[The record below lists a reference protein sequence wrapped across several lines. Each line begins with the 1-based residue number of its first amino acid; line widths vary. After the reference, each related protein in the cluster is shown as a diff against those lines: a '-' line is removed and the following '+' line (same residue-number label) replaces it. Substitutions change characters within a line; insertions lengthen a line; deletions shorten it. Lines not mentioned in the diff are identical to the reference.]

1 MHFCHEAAA
10 LTMRKRTEFVER
22 PGRKKHRRARR
33 AIETCTPNAHTGTP
47 RNICNAAPRS
57 IAPHG
62 VMLRDAGGIAPRSI
76 ASNSDINAALRG
88 VVFHGTVLRSITP
101 LSIAPSNADG
111 ITPRSTASTSP
122 RGSGGITL
130 SGAKKRGNARWANK
144 RLVALDKRDGIA
156 PVHSLHAR
164 THRVVSAGLIVQNH
178 LRAQRLAQRS
188 HVDMA
193 RDHHAS
199 IEQAIGR
206 SHNMAN
212 KRLSAKLG
220 HEFIAP
226 EAHTRARCHN
236 NASVLQCAVVASV
249 GHSSIRLCKFNG

>member
-33 AIETCTPNAHTGTP
+33 AIETCTPNARTGTP

-101 LSIAPSNADG
+101 LSITPSNADG
-111 ITPRSTASTSP
+111 ITPR
-122 RGSGGITL
+122 GSGGIVF
-130 SGAKKRGNARWANK
+130 SGAKKRSNARRANK

-156 PVHSLHAR
+156 PVHSLHAQA
-164 THRVVSAGLIVQNH
+164 HRVVSAGLVVQNH

-188 HVDMA
+188 HIGMA

-212 KRLSAKLG
+212 KRLAAKLG

>member
-1 MHFCHEAAA
+1 
-10 LTMRKRTEFVER
+10 
-22 PGRKKHRRARR
+22 
-33 AIETCTPNAHTGTP
+33 
-47 RNICNAAPRS
+47 
-57 IAPHG
+57 
-62 VMLRDAGGIAPRSI
+62 MLRDAGGIAPRSI

-88 VVFHGTVLRSITP
+88 VMFHGTVLRSITP
-101 LSIAPSNADG
+101 LSIAPSSADG
-111 ITPRSTASTSP
+111 IAPRS
-122 RGSGGITL
+122 SGGIVFSGGIAL
-130 SGAKKRGNARWANK
+130 SGAKKRGNARRANK

-156 PVHSLHAR
+156 PVHSLHTQAY
-164 THRVVSAGLIVQNH
+164 RVVSAGLVVQNH

-188 HVDMA
+188 HIGMA

-236 NASVLQCAVVASV
+236 NASVLQCAVVANV

>member
-10 LTMRKRTEFVER
+10 LTMRKRAEFVER
-22 PGRKKHRRARR
+22 PGRKKHGRARH
-33 AIETCTPNAHTGTP
+33 AIETCTPNARTGTP

-57 IAPHG
+57 
-62 VMLRDAGGIAPRSI
+62 IAPRSI

-101 LSIAPSNADG
+101 LSITPSNADG
-111 ITPRSTASTSP
+111 ITPRSTASIAP
-122 RGSGGITL
+122 RGSGGIVFSGDITL
-130 SGAKKRGNARWANK
+130 SGAKKRGNARRANK

-156 PVHSLHAR
+156 PVHSLHAQA
-164 THRVVSAGLIVQNH
+164 HCVVPAGLIVQNH
-178 LRAQRLAQRS
+178 LRAQRLAQHS
-188 HVDMA
+188 HIGMA

-212 KRLSAKLG
+212 KRLAAKLG

>member
-33 AIETCTPNAHTGTP
+33 AIETCTPNARTGTP

-101 LSIAPSNADG
+101 LSIAPSSADG
-111 ITPRSTASTSP
+111 IAPRS
-122 RGSGGITL
+122 SGGITL
-130 SGAKKRGNARWANK
+130 SGAKKRGNARRANK
-144 RLVALDKRDGIA
+144 RLVALNERDGIA
-156 PVHSLHAR
+156 PVHSLHTQA
-164 THRVVSAGLIVQNH
+164 HRVVSAGLVVQNH

-188 HVDMA
+188 HIGMA

-212 KRLSAKLG
+212 KRLAAKLG

>member
-33 AIETCTPNAHTGTP
+33 AIETCTPNARTGTP

-62 VMLRDAGGIAPRSI
+62 VMLRDAGGIAPRGI
-76 ASNSDINAALRG
+76 TSNSDINAALRG
-88 VVFHGTVLRSITP
+88 IVLRVIVLRSITP
-101 LSIAPSNADG
+101 LSIAPSSADG
-111 ITPRSTASTSP
+111 IAP
-122 RGSGGITL
+122 RGSGGMVFSGSITL
-130 SGAKKRGNARWANK
+130 SGAKKRGNARRANK

-156 PVHSLHAR
+156 PVHGLHAQA
-164 THRVVSAGLIVQNH
+164 HRVVSAGLVVQNH

-188 HVDMA
+188 HIGMA
-193 RDHHAS
+193 RDHHTS

>member
-1 MHFCHEAAA
+1 
-10 LTMRKRTEFVER
+10 
-22 PGRKKHRRARR
+22 
-33 AIETCTPNAHTGTP
+33 
-47 RNICNAAPRS
+47 
-57 IAPHG
+57 
-62 VMLRDAGGIAPRSI
+62 MLRDAGGIAPRSI

-101 LSIAPSNADG
+101 LSITPLSIAPSSADG
-111 ITPRSTASTSP
+111 IAPRSTASTSP
-122 RGSGGITL
+122 RDSSGIAF
-130 SGAKKRGNARWANK
+130 SGAKKRGDARRANK

-156 PVHSLHAR
+156 PVHGLHAQ
-164 THRVVSAGLIVQNH
+164 THRVVSAGLVVHNH
-178 LRAQRLAQRS
+178 LRAQRLAHRS
-188 HVDMA
+188 HINMT

-206 SHNMAN
+206 SYNMAN

-249 GHSSIRLCKFNG
+249 GHNSIRLCKFDGWTG

>member
-33 AIETCTPNAHTGTP
+33 AIETCTPNARTGTP

-88 VVFHGTVLRSITP
+88 IVLRVIVLRSITP
-101 LSIAPSNADG
+101 LGITPLGIAPSSADG
-111 ITPRSTASTSP
+111 IAP
-122 RGSGGITL
+122 RGSGGIVFSGGMVFRGGIVF

-156 PVHSLHAR
+156 SVHSLHAQA
-164 THRVVSAGLIVQNH
+164 HRIVSAGLVVQNH

-188 HVDMA
+188 HIGMA

-236 NASVLQCAVVASV
+236 DASVLQCAVVGSV
-249 GHSSIRLCKFNG
+249 

>member
-1 MHFCHEAAA
+1 MLHGAGDIGFRRIASISDASAA
-10 LTMRKRTEFVER
+10 L
-22 PGRKKHRRARR
+22 RRIASKS
-33 AIETCTPNAHTGTP
+33 
-47 RNICNAAPRS
+47 NINTALHDAAPRS
-57 IAPHG
+57 IT
-62 VMLRDAGGIAPRSI
+62 
-76 ASNSDINAALRG
+76 SNSDINVALHG
-88 VVFHGTVLRSITP
+88 VVFHGIVLLSIT
-101 LSIAPSNADG
+101 PSNADG
-111 ITPRSTASTSP
+111 IAP
-122 RGSGGITL
+122 RGNGGIAFSSGIAF
-130 SGAKKRGNARWANK
+130 SGAKKRGNTHWTNK
-144 RLVALDKRDGIA
+144 RLIALDERDGIA
-156 PVHSLHAR
+156 PVHNLHAQA
-164 THRVVSAGLIVQNH
+164 HRVVSAGLVVHNH
-178 LRAQRLAQRS
+178 LRAQRLAHRS
-188 HVDMA
+188 HIDMT

>member
-1 MHFCHEAAA
+1 MLHGAGDIGFRRIASISDTSAA
-10 LTMRKRTEFVER
+10 L
-22 PGRKKHRRARR
+22 
-33 AIETCTPNAHTGTP
+33 
-47 RNICNAAPRS
+47 
-57 IAPHG
+57 
-62 VMLRDAGGIAPRSI
+62 RSI
-76 ASNSDINAALRG
+76 ASKNNINTALHDAAPRGITSNSDISAAPRGIVLR
-88 VVFHGTVLRSITP
+88 VIVLRSITP
-101 LSIAPSNADG
+101 LSIAPSSADG
-111 ITPRSTASTSP
+111 IAP
-122 RGSGGITL
+122 RGSGGIVFSGGIMF
-130 SGAKKRGNARWANK
+130 SGAKKRGNARRANK
-144 RLVALDKRDGIA
+144 RLVALDERDRIA
-156 PVHSLHAR
+156 PVHGLHAQA
-164 THRVVSAGLIVQNH
+164 HRVISARLVVQKH

-188 HVDMA
+188 HVSMA

>member
-1 MHFCHEAAA
+1 
-10 LTMRKRTEFVER
+10 
-22 PGRKKHRRARR
+22 
-33 AIETCTPNAHTGTP
+33 
-47 RNICNAAPRS
+47 
-57 IAPHG
+57 
-62 VMLRDAGGIAPRSI
+62 MLRDAGGIAPRSI

-88 VVFHGTVLRSITP
+88 VMFHGTVLRSITP
-101 LSIAPSNADG
+101 LSIAPSSADG
-111 ITPRSTASTSP
+111 IAPRS
-122 RGSGGITL
+122 SGGIVFSGGMVFSGGIAL
-130 SGAKKRGNARWANK
+130 SGAKKRGNARRANK

-156 PVHSLHAR
+156 PVHSLHAQA
-164 THRVVSAGLIVQNH
+164 HRVVSAGLVVQNH

-188 HVDMA
+188 HVGMA

-199 IEQAIGR
+199 IKQATGR

-212 KRLSAKLG
+212 KRLSAKFG

-226 EAHTRARCHN
+226 EAHTCARCHN

>member
-1 MHFCHEAAA
+1 
-10 LTMRKRTEFVER
+10 
-22 PGRKKHRRARR
+22 
-33 AIETCTPNAHTGTP
+33 
-47 RNICNAAPRS
+47 
-57 IAPHG
+57 
-62 VMLRDAGGIAPRSI
+62 MLRDAGGIAPRSI

-101 LSIAPSNADG
+101 LSIAP
-111 ITPRSTASTSP
+111 RSTASTSP
-122 RGSGGITL
+122 RDDSGITL
-130 SGAKKRGNARWANK
+130 SSAKKRGDARRANK
-144 RLVALDKRDGIA
+144 RLIALDKRDSIA
-156 PVHSLHAR
+156 PVHSLHAKA
-164 THRVVSAGLIVQNH
+164 HRVVSAGLVVQNH

-188 HVDMA
+188 HIGMA

-212 KRLSAKLG
+212 KRFSAKLG
-220 HEFIAP
+220 HKFIAP
-226 EAHTRARCHN
+226 EAHTRARCHD

>member
-1 MHFCHEAAA
+1 
-10 LTMRKRTEFVER
+10 
-22 PGRKKHRRARR
+22 
-33 AIETCTPNAHTGTP
+33 
-47 RNICNAAPRS
+47 
-57 IAPHG
+57 
-62 VMLRDAGGIAPRSI
+62 MLRVI
-76 ASNSDINAALRG
+76 
-88 VVFHGTVLRSITP
+88 VLRIITP
-101 LSIAPSNADG
+101 LSIAPNSADG
-111 ITPRSTASTSP
+111 IAP
-122 RGSGGITL
+122 RGSGGIVRGSGGITF
-130 SGAKKRGNARWANK
+130 SGAKKRGNARRANK
-144 RLVALDKRDGIA
+144 RLVALDERDGIA
-156 PVHSLHAR
+156 PVHSLHAQA
-164 THRVVSAGLIVQNH
+164 HRVVPAGLVVQNH

-188 HVDMA
+188 HIGMA

-249 GHSSIRLCKFNG
+249 GHNCIRLCKFNG